1 MGAIQIGCKVGR
13 LTVEAPT
20 GQRRGG
26 YIVWRCRCSC
36 GGEVLLDT
44 RCLKRGA
51 VQDCGCVSGTRPGQR
66 DISGERFGKLT
77 ALEPSGERSARG
89 GVLWLCRCDCGKE
102 ALVEL
107 SRLISGSRK
116 SCGCLGRPALKD
128 FVGRR
133 FGKLTVVEYAGKKAG
148 MHRWRCL
155 CDCGRETVVG
165 QTLLQTGKTKSCGC
179 LQAVTYR
186 ENLKLIE
193 GTSVTMLQAVKS
205 GRLIKSNT
213 SGYNGVYY
221 DKRRNRWV
229 AQITFQGRTKYLGAF
244 RELENAV
251 RARQAGE
258 EIYDEFLER
267 VGNTGSTEDTSKE
280 GGDRKEG

>member
-36 GGEVLLDT
+36 G
-44 RCLKRGA
+44 
-51 VQDCGCVSGTRPGQR
+51 
-66 DISGERFGKLT
+66 
-77 ALEPSGERSARG
+77 
-89 GVLWLCRCDCGKE
+89 

-107 SRLISGSRK
+107 SQLISGSRK

-179 LQAVTYR
+179 LQAATYR
-186 ENLKLIE
+186 ENLQLTD
-193 GTSVTMLQAVKS
+193 GTSVT
-205 GRLIKSNT
+205 RLK
-213 SGYNGVYY
+213 
-221 DKRRNRWV
+221 
-229 AQITFQGRTKYLGAF
+229 AA
-244 RELENAV
+244 
-251 RARQAGE
+251 
-258 EIYDEFLER
+258 
-267 VGNTGSTEDTSKE
+267 
-280 GGDRKEG
+280 